1 MKKKKK
7 YRISKNAVCII
18 LSLFHYMRKNIT
30 RNKFGFTNVKFIS
43 IDINN
48 ALFLEIILFVEI
60 YETDGNMR
68 VE

>member
-1 MKKKKK
+1 MQ
-7 YRISKNAVCII
+7 SVFFFFF

-30 RNKFGFTNVKFIS
+30 CNKFGFTNVKFIN